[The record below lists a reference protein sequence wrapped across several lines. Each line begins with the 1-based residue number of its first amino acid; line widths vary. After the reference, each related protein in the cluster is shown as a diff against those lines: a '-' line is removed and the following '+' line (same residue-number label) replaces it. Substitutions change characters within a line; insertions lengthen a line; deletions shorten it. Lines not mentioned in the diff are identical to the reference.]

1 MPAKK
6 KFELINPK
14 HEPLTIEKLRE
25 LSGWEQSDE
34 QAEEAVLSI
43 RKFACV
49 LAKIV
54 IREKQLTECKDKPN
68 HLIRFKL
75 V

>member
-14 HEPLTIEKLRE
+14 HEPLTIEKLGE
-25 LSGWEQSDE
+25 LSGWELSDE

-43 RKFACV
+43 RKFARIIFEV
-49 LAKIV
+49 AIQ
-54 IREKQLTECKDKPN
+54 QLRPN
-68 HLIRFKL
+68 QSKSKSDL
-75 V
+75 